1 MFQNISKFIC
11 DQSVKLYFLTLLL
24 LPAFHKNSNTML
36 NTCKILPINIVLNTM
51 IETLFVEG
59 IVYSIKKPNK
69 SEIVMFSLVYS
80 IISRYGQQPS
90 AILLSTMFRIMSGS
104 TCVKYNF
111 SSSCLLT
118 LAWSA
123 GVAGM
128 LRAMCDKI

>member
-11 DQSVKLYFLTLLL
+11 DQSFKLYFLALL
-24 LPAFHKNSNTML
+24 LPPAFHTNSNTML
-36 NTCKILPINIVLNTM
+36 DKCKILPINIVMNTM

-90 AILLSTMFRIMSGS
+90 VILLSTLFRIMSGS

-128 LRAMCDKI
+128 LRAVCDKI